1 MSERGQGTIEYAG
14 LVALLAL
21 VVTAAATLWVDP
33 QTIGG
38 AVTRA
43 FARGICVVAGGFCD
57 ADRQPCVTASESR
70 ERGWHVNV
78 AVIRYGES
86 DVLIREQR
94 SDGTVALTRTRDRAG
109 GLDVG
114 VGIDGRVNGIAVGAT
129 MRAATLARLGRGETY
144 VVDGRQADALQA
156 RIAAGDR
163 HLPRPATTY
172 GEWGAV
178 RDYQGTIAAGPAE
191 ATIGFAPG
199 DTNGTSTDTATGRRT
214 AYLAPSEGWRGSLTF
229 GDEELAG
236 AAGGHAER
244 YGVVTDREGRARE
257 LVVAATGEL
266 RSSAALP
273 SGLAEVAGLLMV
285 PAAGAA
291 GRRWS
296 TETRL
301 DLSDPDA
308 RRAARSFVEEIR
320 RPRPHVLSGAPS
332 PSEALR
338 RLLRERGRTEART
351 YALEQEGDGFGGHV
365 AAGVKVG
372 GAVDARRRTM
382 RLLAAASRGPDGVWR
397 GRRDCLARP

>member
-14 LVALLAL
+14 LVLLVAL
-21 VVTAAATLWVDP
+21 VVAAAATLWVDP
-33 QTIGG
+33 QVIGG

-43 FARGICVVAGGFCD
+43 FARGICVVSGGFCD

-78 AVIRYGES
+78 AVVRYGES

-94 SDGTVALTRTRDRAG
+94 SDGTVALTHTRDRAG

-114 VGIDGRVNGIAVGAT
+114 AGLDGRVNGIAVGAT

-144 VVDGRQADALQA
+144 VVDRRQADALQA
-156 RIAAGDR
+156 RIVAGDR
-163 HLPRPATTY
+163 RLPRPATTY
-172 GEWGAV
+172 GEWGVAG
-178 RDYQGTIAAGPAE
+178 DYEGGLSAELLGITAGFSQAD
-191 ATIGFAPG
+191 AF
-199 DTNGTSTDTATGRRT
+199 GTSTDMATGRRT
-214 AYLAPSEGWRGSLTF
+214 VYLAPAEGWRGSLTF
-229 GDEELAG
+229 ADDELAG
-236 AAGGHAER
+236 ADGRHAER
-244 YGVVTDREGRARE
+244 YGVVSDREGRARE
-257 LVVAATGEL
+257 LVVAASGEL
-266 RSSAALP
+266 RGSAALP

-285 PAAGAA
+285 PASGDA

-301 DLSDPDA
+301 ELSDPEV
-308 RRAARSFVEEIR
+308 RRAARAFLQELR
-320 RPRPHVLSGAPS
+320 RPGPHALLGAPS
-332 PSEALR
+332 LSDALR

-351 YALEQEGDGFGGHV
+351 YALEQDGDGFGGHV

-372 GAVDARRRTM
+372 GAIDTTRRTT

-397 GRRDCLARP
+397 RRRDCLARA